1 MQPIPNHWAL
11 PPEGGTTNS
20 TLEVVLQRE
29 LDLPRLTGGAGDAPG
44 GGRVYCR
51 VWSAEAR
58 RIRHIEGFGPE
69 LQPAAFGDTELF
81 EDRKVERLEPIF
93 AQNVRAR
100 VAVSELSREDERR
113 GVKPLL
119 DRRV

>member
-1 MQPIPNHWAL
+1 EEGDDRFACHLDSWEKEFVVPPSGGSARMQPIPNHWAL

-44 GGRVYCR
+44 GGRASVRC
-51 VWSAEAR
+51 WGAEAR

-69 LQPAAFGDTELF
+69 LQPAA
-81 EDRKVERLEPIF
+81 
-93 AQNVRAR
+93 
-100 VAVSELSREDERR
+100 
-113 GVKPLL
+113 
-119 DRRV
+119 